1 MRRSEINR
9 VIKDME
15 KLCSEYRFSLPPFCS
30 WTPQEWKNKGD
41 ECSEIR
47 DNQLG
52 WDITDYGLGEFEK
65 TGFALITLRNG
76 NVKLPQYRK
85 TYAEKLLMLYQGQT
99 APMHYHWNKMED
111 IINRGGNDV
120 YITVFNGDEE
130 GKELDTDVEVVK
142 DGVKIM
148 VAAGT
153 KVRLQPGE
161 SITIT
166 PYLYHDFQ
174 VPNEGGAV
182 LLGEV
187 SMCNDDENDNRFYE
201 KIGRFP
207 EVEEDEA
214 PYRYLCTEYPSGTAD
229 EK

>member
-1 MRRSEINR
+1 MKRSEINK

-15 KLCSEYRFSLPPFCS
+15 RLCAEYCFALPPFCS
-30 WTPQEWKNKGD
+30 WTIQDWANKGT
-41 ECSEIR
+41 ECDEIR
-47 DNQLG
+47 DNRLG
-52 WDITDYGLGEFEK
+52 WDITDYGLGNFEK
-65 TGFALITLRNG
+65 TGFALITIRNG
-76 NVKLPQYRK
+76 NVKMEQYQK
-85 TYAEKLLMLYQGQT
+85 PYAEKLLMLYPGQT
-99 APMHYHWNKMED
+99 APMHYHWKKMED

-130 GKELDTDVEVVK
+130 GNELDTDVVVAK
-142 DGVKIM
+142 DGVKIT
-148 VAAGT
+148 VAAGS

-174 VPNEGGAV
+174 VPDEGGAV

-201 KIGRFP
+201 AIGRFP
-207 EVEEDEA
+207 KVEEDEI
-214 PYRYLCTEYPSGTAD
+214 PYRYLCTEYPIAQ
-229 EK
+229 K

>member
-1 MRRSEINR
+1 MKRSEINK

-15 KLCSEYRFSLPPFCS
+15 RLCDEYRFSLPPFCS
-30 WTPQEWKNKGD
+30 WTPQDWENKGT
-41 ECSEIR
+41 ECDEIR
-47 DNQLG
+47 DNRLG
-52 WDITDYGLGEFEK
+52 WDITDYGLDNFK
-65 TGFALITLRNG
+65 KVGFALITIRNG
-76 NVKLPQYRK
+76 NTKMEQYK
-85 TYAEKLLMLYQGQT
+85 KPYAEKLLMLYPGQT
-99 APMHYHWNKMED
+99 APMHYHWSKMED

-130 GKELDTDVEVVK
+130 GNELDTDVVVAK
-142 DGVKIM
+142 DGVKITT
-148 VAAGT
+148 AAGS
-153 KVRLQPGE
+153 KVRLRPGE

-187 SMCNDDENDNRFYE
+187 SMCNDDEHDNRFYE
-201 KIGRFP
+201 AIGRFP
-207 EVEEDEA
+207 EIDEDEVA
-214 PYRYLCTEYPSGTAD
+214 YRYLCTEYPTELK